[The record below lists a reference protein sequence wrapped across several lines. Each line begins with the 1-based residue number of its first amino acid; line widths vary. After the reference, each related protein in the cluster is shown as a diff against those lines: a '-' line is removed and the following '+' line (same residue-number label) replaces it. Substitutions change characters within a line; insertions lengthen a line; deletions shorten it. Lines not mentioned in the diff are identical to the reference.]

1 MARPK
6 TPKQKPSEKD
16 LKVIHDFALSLE
28 RGRFTEYAEVLM
40 NTRKLLWKSFV
51 AGLGRGFG
59 AIIGATVF
67 IALLVGF
74 LAWAGETLPDPIGD
88 LFEST
93 GETIQQNPATNP

>member
-1 MARPK
+1 MA
-6 TPKQKPSEKD
+6 KQTTAKQPSEQD

-40 NTRKLLWKSFV
+40 NTKKLFWKSFV

-74 LAWAGETLPDPIGD
+74 LAWIGDTLPDPVGD
-88 LFEST
+88 FFSDT
-93 GETIQQNPATNP
+93 SQQIQGK